1 MLKNILKLGKAL
13 NKAEQKEVA
22 GGGWPFSKKPKC
34 CDPELYCCNPGYVDP
49 NTGIRCYGYSSW
61 PACV

>member
-1 MLKNILKLGKAL
+1 MLKNISKLGETLSKTQ
-13 NKAEQKEVA
+13 QKEVS
-22 GGGWPFSKKPKC
+22 GGGFPVKKKKC

-49 NTGIRCYGYSSW
+49 NTGIRCYGYSTW

>member
-1 MLKNILKLGKAL
+1 MLKNILRLGKKL
-13 NKAEQKEVA
+13 SKTELKEVV
-22 GGGWPFSKKPKC
+22 GSSGSNKKPKC
-34 CDPELYCCNPGYVDP
+34 CDPEWYCCDPGYVDP

>member
-1 MLKNILKLGKAL
+1 MLKNISKLGETLSKAQ
-13 NKAEQKEVA
+13 QKEVS
-22 GGGWPFSKKPKC
+22 GGGFPVKSKKC

-49 NTGIRCYGYSSW
+49 NTGIRCYGYSTW